1 LSVRLPNPSPNL
13 KQPKLSKRKVNV
25 LSIPSVALDA
35 LCQFN
40 AQRYPFLLE
49 SVNHNQSNR
58 YSILFA
64 HPTEKIVLNDLDE
77 FDFLSTLESK
87 IDTPLIQSDLPFT
100 GGWFV
105 YLSYELIGQIEPTLK
120 ADLPLGEQSV
130 AVAIKIPTAIIIDH
144 FDNQTYLLDQFD
156 DQTRIDQV
164 LSDIECL
171 KEIEAVAINGE
182 LSWEEDHKFISGV
195 ARSRDYIVAGDVF
208 QVNLSREWQ
217 YQLDAKVA
225 PAQIYQALKR
235 TNPAPFSALA
245 QFDGFSIISS
255 SPERLFSVD
264 GDQVEARPIAGT
276 HPRGSGEE
284 DETLKQALIN
294 HPKEQAEHIMLL
306 DLERNDLGRVCEYGS
321 IHVNEMMSLESYP
334 YVHHIVS
341 NIKGRLRAN
350 IGIKGLVRALFPG
363 GTITGCPKIR
373 CMQIIAELEQMPR
386 QAYTGSLGYISSNAK
401 MDFNILIRTIT
412 QQDNTLTFRA
422 GAGIVFDS
430 VAERELEE
438 TKHKAE
444 GMLKIFKAETWKS

>member
-1 LSVRLPNPSPNL
+1 VKVLSV
-13 KQPKLSKRKVNV
+13 
-25 LSIPSVALDA
+25 PSVVLDT
-35 LCQFN
+35 LCQLN
-40 AQRYPFLLE
+40 AKRYPFLLE
-49 SVNHNQSNR
+49 SVNHNQANR

-64 HPTEKIVLNDLDE
+64 HPTEKIILNNLDE
-77 FDFLSTLESK
+77 FDFLSTLESS
-87 IDTPLIQSDLPFT
+87 IDTPTIQSDLPFT

-105 YLSYELIGQIEPTLK
+105 YLSYELIGQIEPILK
-120 ADLPLGEQSV
+120 HDLHSGDQL
-130 AVAIKIPTAIIIDH
+130 VAIAVKIPTAIIIDH
-144 FDNQTYLLDQFD
+144 TDDQTYLLDQFD
-156 DQTRIDQV
+156 DQERIDQV
-164 LSDIECL
+164 LADIEHL
-171 KEIEAVAINGE
+171 NEVEAIIIKGA
-182 LSWEEDHKFISGV
+182 LSWEEENKFLSGV
-195 ARSRDYIVAGDVF
+195 ERSRDYIVAGDVF
-208 QVNLSREWQ
+208 QVNLSRQWQ
-217 YQLDAKVA
+217 YQLDTKVT
-225 PAQIYQALKR
+225 PVQIYQALKR
-235 TNPAPFSALA
+235 SNPAPFSALA
-245 QFDGFSIISS
+245 QFEDFSIISS

-264 GDQVEARPIAGT
+264 GDQVETRPIAGT

-284 DETLKQALIN
+284 DERLKVQLIN

-321 IHVNEMMSLESYP
+321 VHVNEIMTLESYP

-350 IGIKGLVRALFPG
+350 IGIKALVRALFPG

-386 QAYTGSLGYISSNAK
+386 QAYTGSLGYISSNDK

-412 QQDNTLTFRA
+412 QQNNTLTLRA

-444 GMLKIFKAETWKS
+444 GMLKIFDQSTKAGT